1 MGIESQGML
10 LAAKHGKE
18 LKIITVDGKI
28 SSGADVN

>member
-18 LKIITVDGKI
+18 LKIVTVDGAI
-28 SSGADVN
+28 DSGAEVN